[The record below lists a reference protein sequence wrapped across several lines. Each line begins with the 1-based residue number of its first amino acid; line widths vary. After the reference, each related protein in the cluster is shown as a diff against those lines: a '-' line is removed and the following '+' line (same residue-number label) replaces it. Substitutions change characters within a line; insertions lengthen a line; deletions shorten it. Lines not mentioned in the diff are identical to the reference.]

1 MLRLVLGQSLRLTAV
16 GLGVGLIGAFALSEV
31 LSGFLFG
38 VLPFDVPVFLGASV
52 VLGGVAVLASLSP
65 ALRAVRVDPATVLRG
80 E

>member
-1 MLRLVLGQSLRLTAV
+1 VLRLVLGQSLRLTAV